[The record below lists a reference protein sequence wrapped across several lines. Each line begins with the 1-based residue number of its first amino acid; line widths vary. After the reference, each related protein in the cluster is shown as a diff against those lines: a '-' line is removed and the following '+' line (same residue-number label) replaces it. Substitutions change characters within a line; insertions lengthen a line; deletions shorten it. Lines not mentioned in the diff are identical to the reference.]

1 MAEGRKTGFFWA
13 EVSDLVMG
21 ACGGICAQ
29 MHLDAPLNERSEL
42 RTLLKFRDNFSVKL
56 AEELETRNQIRSVGD
71 RAFVFKNVNSSS

>member
-1 MAEGRKTGFFWA
+1 
-13 EVSDLVMG
+13 
-21 ACGGICAQ
+21 